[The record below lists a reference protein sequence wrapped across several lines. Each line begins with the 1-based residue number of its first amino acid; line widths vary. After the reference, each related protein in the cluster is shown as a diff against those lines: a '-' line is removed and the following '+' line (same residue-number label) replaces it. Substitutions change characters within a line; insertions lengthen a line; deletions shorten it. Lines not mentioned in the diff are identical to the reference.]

1 MLVITHLSTIYYVY
15 LYPILQSTIHEK
27 SCKVTTFF
35 LYTQIFLH
43 FFRIFPKNQ
52 VKNAFL
58 LLNKTRI
65 SFASFYQ
72 IDARSQIMYR

>member
-15 LYPILQSTIHEK
+15 FHPTLQSTIHEK

-43 FFRIFPKNQ
+43 FFRIFLKNQ
-52 VKNAFL
+52 VKYFFYFL
-58 LLNKTRI
+58 IKRALRLPVSTK
-65 SFASFYQ
+65 
-72 IDARSQIMYR
+72 

>member
-1 MLVITHLSTIYYVY
+1 MLVITHLSTAYYVHIH
-15 LYPILQSTIHEK
+15 PILQSTIHEK

-43 FFRIFPKNQ
+43 FFRIFPKNL
-52 VKNAFL
+52 VKILL
-58 LLNKTRI
+58 LLNKTCA

-72 IDARSQIMYR
+72 INA